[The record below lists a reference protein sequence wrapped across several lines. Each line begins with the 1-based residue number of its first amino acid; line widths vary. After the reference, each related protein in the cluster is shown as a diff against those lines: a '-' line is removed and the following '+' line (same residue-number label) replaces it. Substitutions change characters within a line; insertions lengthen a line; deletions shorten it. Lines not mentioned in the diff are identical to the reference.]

1 MIPVQSLLNSLQAWA
16 QEELAGQRRI
26 QALIE
31 RQERALCANDTQG
44 LDEATRALEPELA
57 GQSERVLKRRR
68 IFAALA
74 AHWQLDPEA
83 LSLASILARCPA
95 QSGLALLRTE
105 LQRATSETNRR
116 NRRFAALAGA
126 HRRLVEELVGA
137 LLEIGNPAAG
147 RQGGALVDAEA

>member
-16 QEELAGQRRI
+16 QEELAGQRRL

-44 LDEATRALEPELA
+44 LDQATQALEPELA
-57 GQSERVLKRRR
+57 AQSERVEKRRR
-68 IFAALA
+68 IFAVLA
-74 AHWQLDPEA
+74 GHWQLDPEA

-95 QSGLALLRTE
+95 QSGLATLRSE
-105 LQRATSETNRR
+105 LQRATIETNRR
-116 NRRFAALAGA
+116 NRRFAALAAA

-137 LLEIGNPAAG
+137 LLEIGNPSAG
-147 RQGGALVDAEA
+147 RQGGALLDAKA